1 MVELR
6 LPIHVECRAGCFFV
20 RELRDLQFV
29 MGSTAVA
36 GNLSFYGVR
45 KVKGGYEVPF
55 DVFDVRLQEMRLRW
69 AELYKKITLMEQ
81 LEKEVRYGNTRKR
94 R

>member
-1 MVELR
+1 MIELR
-6 LPIHVECRAGCFFV
+6 LPVQVECRAGCFFV
-20 RELRDLQFV
+20 REMRDLQFV

-55 DVFDVRLQEMRLRW
+55 DVFDVRLQEMRMKC
-69 AELYKKITLMEQ
+69 AELCRKIMLMEQ
-81 LEKEVRYGNTRKR
+81 LEKEVRYGNQRKR
-94 R
+94 